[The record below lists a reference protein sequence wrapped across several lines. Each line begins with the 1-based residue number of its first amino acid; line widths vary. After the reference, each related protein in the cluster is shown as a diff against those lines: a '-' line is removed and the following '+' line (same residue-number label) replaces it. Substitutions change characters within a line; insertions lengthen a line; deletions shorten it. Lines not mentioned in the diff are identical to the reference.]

1 MLNIIFMGTPDF
13 ARDSLEAVYKAG
25 HTIKAV
31 ITVPDRPKGRG
42 MKLIPSEVKEY
53 AISKNFNLY
62 QPDKLK
68 GNDEIL
74 NNIKKLNPDIICVV
88 AYGKIIPKEILDLPK
103 FGCINVHPSLLPK
116 YRGAAPIQSAIINGD
131 EKTGVTTMYLNE
143 KMDEGDMLL
152 KKEVK
157 IGEDETLGEVWDKL
171 STVGA
176 NLLVKTIEKIED
188 GTIKRIPQ
196 DSKGQ
201 EKPTYAPM
209 LDKSIA
215 QIDWEHKTAK
225 EIKNLVRG
233 LNPIMGA
240 YTFINNKKIKIWK
253 AQVLDEKDFVQQYE
267 YSVEDLNDKKYGDV
281 LIADSKKGLF
291 IKAKEGIISV
301 LEIQAENARK
311 MDVLDFLRGNKL
323 LDIK

>member
-1 MLNIIFMGTPDF
+1 MNIVFMGTPDF
-13 ARDSLEAVYKAG
+13 ARESLQKLVESGYNVSL
-25 HTIKAV
+25 V
-31 ITVPDRPKGRG
+31 ITNPDKPRGRG
-42 MKLIPSEVKEY
+42 LKAQYSPVKGY
-53 AISKNFNLY
+53 AIEAELEIEE
-62 QPDKLK
+62 PLKLK
-68 GNDEIL
+68 NNEEII
-74 NNIKKLNPDIICVV
+74 NKIKEKEPDIICVV
-88 AYGKIIPKEILDLPK
+88 AYGKIIPKEILELPK
-103 FGCINVHPSLLPK
+103 IGCINVHGSLLPK
-116 YRGAAPIQSAIINGD
+116 YRGAAPIQWAVINGD
-131 EKTGVTTMYLNE
+131 KKTGITTMFINE

>member
-1 MLNIIFMGTPDF
+1 MNIVFMGTPDF
-13 ARDSLEAVYKAG
+13 ARESLQKLVESGYNVSL
-25 HTIKAV
+25 V
-31 ITVPDRPKGRG
+31 ITNPDKPRGRG
-42 MKLIPSEVKEY
+42 LKAQYSPVKGY
-53 AISKNFNLY
+53 AIEAELEIEE
-62 QPDKLK
+62 PLKLK
-68 GNDEIL
+68 NNEEII
-74 NNIKKLNPDIICVV
+74 NKIKEKEPDIICVV
-88 AYGKIIPKEILDLPK
+88 AYGKIIPKEILELPK
-103 FGCINVHPSLLPK
+103 IGCINVHGSLLPK
-116 YRGAAPIQSAIINGD
+116 YRGAAPIQWAVINGD
-131 EKTGVTTMYLNE
+131 KKTGITTMFINE

-267 YSVEDLNDKKYGDV
+267 YSVENLDDKKYGEV

>member
-1 MLNIIFMGTPDF
+1 MNIVFMGTPDF
-13 ARDSLEAVYKAG
+13 ARESLQKLVESGYNVSL
-25 HTIKAV
+25 V
-31 ITVPDRPKGRG
+31 ITNPDKPRGRG
-42 MKLIPSEVKEY
+42 LKAQYSPVKGY
-53 AISKNFNLY
+53 AIEAELEIEE
-62 QPDKLK
+62 PLKLK
-68 GNDEIL
+68 NNEEII
-74 NNIKKLNPDIICVV
+74 NKIKEKEPDIICVV
-88 AYGKIIPKEILDLPK
+88 AYGKIIPKEILELPK
-103 FGCINVHPSLLPK
+103 IGCINVHGSLLPK
-116 YRGAAPIQSAIINGD
+116 YRGAAPIQWAVINGD
-131 EKTGVTTMYLNE
+131 KKTGITTMFINE

-215 QIDWEHKTAK
+215 QIDWENKTAK

-267 YSVEDLNDKKYGDV
+267 YSVENLNDKKYGEV

-291 IKAKEGIISV
+291 IKAKEGIISA